1 MANGSTR
8 LPSDGKDLDVPVLII
23 GGGPVGLA
31 VAAELGWRGIRCV
44 VVEQTDGA
52 IEHPKTN
59 GINMRTLEICRRW
72 GIAQRVHDEGF
83 PKDYP
88 HDHIYVT
95 SLTGY
100 LLARQIRPSMGEMKA
115 PRGAIETFQRCPQTT
130 FDPMLKGV
138 AESFPTVDLRYFVRC
153 EGVDQDADGITAE
166 LTELKSGAK
175 SRIRADYAIA
185 CEGANSPVRDA
196 LGFKME
202 GTAVLAYS
210 TNMLFHSTELR
221 KLHDKGPGRS
231 YIAIGPEGNWA
242 SINSINGDDL
252 WRLQVSG
259 STDPASW
266 QEVDFDQCV
275 KRFAGRDFSYELIS
289 TLTWIRRQLICDHY
303 QSGRIFLAGDAVHQL
318 TPAGSFGMNTG
329 IGDAVDIVWKI
340 AAMLKG
346 WGGPGLLESYEPER
360 RPIGK
365 RNVDEA
371 AARFKRYA
379 PFKPGPAILEDSP
392 EGVRVR
398 AEVASKLETT
408 MLPFGEGFQVGYRYD
423 DSPIIWPD
431 GTPTPPLDGPTYNA
445 TTRPGAR
452 APDAWIDEDT
462 RMLDLY
468 GKGFVLVRLGT
479 DAPEAGGL
487 EAAAEACGMPLKV
500 VTMEDPEIIDLYER
514 KLVLVRPDGHV
525 AWRGDDMPDDC
536 RAVIDRVRGAT

>member
-1 MANGSTR
+1 MAD
-8 LPSDGKDLDVPVLII
+8 PSPRRSPDALDFDVPVLII

-31 VAAELGWRGIRCV
+31 VAAEFGWRGIRCLM
-44 VVEQTDGA
+44 VEQTDGA
-52 IEHPKTN
+52 IEHPKIN
-59 GINMRTLEICRRW
+59 GINMRTLEFCRRW

-100 LLARQIRPSMGEMKA
+100 LLARQVRPPMAEMKA

-130 FDPMLKGV
+130 FDPILKGV
-138 AESFPTVDLRYFVRC
+138 ATSFPTVDLRYHVRC
-153 EGVDQDADGITAE
+153 EGVEQDAAGVTAE
-166 LTELKSGAK
+166 LCELETGTK
-175 SRIRADYAIA
+175 SRIRANYAVA
-185 CEGANSPVRDA
+185 CQGANSSVRDA

-210 TNMLFHSTELR
+210 TNMLFRSAELL

-242 SINSINGDDL
+242 SINSINGNDL

-259 STDPASW
+259 SNDPKSW
-266 QEVDFDQCV
+266 QEVDFDDCV

-289 TLTWIRRQLICDHY
+289 TLSWIRRQLICDHY

-329 IGDAVDIVWKI
+329 IGDAVDIAWKI
-340 AAMLKG
+340 AAMIDG
-346 WGGPGLLESYEPER
+346 WGGPGLLESYEAER

-371 AARFKRYA
+371 AARFKRYG
-379 PFKPGPAILEDSP
+379 PFKPGPAILEDTP
-392 EGVRVR
+392 EGARVR
-398 AEVASKLETT
+398 SQVASKLETT

-423 DSPIIWPD
+423 ASPIIWPD
-431 GTPTPPLDGPTYNA
+431 GTPTPPADGATYHP

-452 APDAWIDEDT
+452 APDAWIDQDT

-468 GKGFVLVRLGT
+468 GKGFVLVRLGN
-479 DAPEAGGL
+479 DAPAADGL
-487 EAAAEACGMPLKV
+487 EAAAEACGVPFEV
-500 VTMEDPEIIDLYER
+500 VTMEDPDIIDLYQR

-525 AWRGDDMPDDC
+525 AWRGDEVPGDC
-536 RAVIDRVRGAT
+536 RAVIDRARGA